1 MAARSEGRSTVPR
14 CRSDLRKL
22 YRGGPSGLGGDHPP
36 SAGTDCLRRLRTG
49 YFRYRLGGPFVAET
63 KGARHGSPTP
73 WHAHHIAE
81 RSSLLAI
88 IALGEMVFDALAAA
102 QSITAAEGWSFASIA
117 VVGLG
122 VILAFA
128 LWWAYFIVPS
138 AAILA
143 EQRHKAFRWGSASGQ
158 LCETW
163 EVDEDLEGSLHH
175 IELWVPSLERAKDEW
190 GWILNRL
197 GYSPDPN
204 SVPPT
209 SGRQGSGLPY
219 GFH

>member
-1 MAARSEGRSTVPR
+1 M
-14 CRSDLRKL
+14 
-22 YRGGPSGLGGDHPP
+22 
-36 SAGTDCLRRLRTG
+36 
-49 YFRYRLGGPFVAET
+49 
-63 KGARHGSPTP
+63 
-73 WHAHHIAE
+73 
-81 RSSLLAI
+81 AI

-209 SGRQGSGLPY
+209 SGRQGSGLRY